1 VGSASV
7 GDYADLFEEFGIEAF
22 DDVAESVA
30 DPHYLMRRGVIFGHR
45 EYDAVA
51 EAMANDEPFAALSGF
66 MPTGDPHIGHK
77 LVFDE
82 IIWHQQ
88 QGGDAFGLIAD
99 LEAHSAR
106 GMSWDGST
114 STRATTS

>member
-51 EAMANDEPFAALSGF
+51 AEAMANDEPFAARALR
-66 MPTGDPHIGHK
+66 
-77 LVFDE
+77 VY
-82 IIWHQQ
+82 
-88 QGGDAFGLIAD
+88 
-99 LEAHSAR
+99 AHRRPPSAT
-106 GMSWDGST
+106 SSC
-114 STRATTS
+114 STRSSGTNSRAATRSG